1 MTKFGGNVHVPVISR
16 NYITA
21 IYSYEICAISN
32 FNWSLS
38 NKDVENRR
46 PDNTKR
52 KGIFLMIAIRIIQ
65 WIARIA
71 WLGALTLGLL
81 FWITGID
88 LISLHMLFGLTLG
101 LSLLILGIVLV
112 STRGVR
118 FLGLAGIVYAFIL
131 PIFGLTQTRL
141 LVNDMHW
148 LIQAAHLLVGI
159 GAIALVEIMRTRY
172 DRLKIGDTGDVPSQ
186 ATALQTRK

>member
-1 MTKFGGNVHVPVISR
+1 
-16 NYITA
+16 
-21 IYSYEICAISN
+21 
-32 FNWSLS
+32 
-38 NKDVENRR
+38 
-46 PDNTKR
+46 
-52 KGIFLMIAIRIIQ
+52 MIAIRIIQ

-101 LSLLILGIVLV
+101 LSLLIVGIVLV

-159 GAIALVEIMRTRY
+159 GAIALVEIMSRRY
-172 DRLKIGDTGDVPSQ
+172 DRLKIGDTGDVPRQ
-186 ATALQTRK
+186 AAVLQTRK

>member
-1 MTKFGGNVHVPVISR
+1 
-16 NYITA
+16 
-21 IYSYEICAISN
+21 
-32 FNWSLS
+32 
-38 NKDVENRR
+38 
-46 PDNTKR
+46 
-52 KGIFLMIAIRIIQ
+52 MIAIRIIQ

-118 FLGLAGIVYAFIL
+118 LLGLAGIVYAFIL

-141 LVNDMHW
+141 LANDMHW

-172 DRLKIGDTGDVPSQ
+172 DRLKIRDTGDVSPQ